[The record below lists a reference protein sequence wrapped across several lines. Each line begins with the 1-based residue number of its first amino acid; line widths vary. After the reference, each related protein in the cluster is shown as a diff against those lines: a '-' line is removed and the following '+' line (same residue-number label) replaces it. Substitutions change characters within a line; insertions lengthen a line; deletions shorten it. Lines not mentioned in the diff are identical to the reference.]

1 MNPNQENN
9 TEIIQTGVKKVL
21 KDQKGMTL
29 IEILIALTLIS
40 LMGTFIAG
48 KVFDMLYEG
57 QVKSTKIQMKGFEAQ
72 LKEFRRKCGFYPT
85 TDQGLEALLEKPSSG
100 RECKNYPPDG
110 FIEGDEIP
118 VDPWDNEYVYTSNG
132 KKFDIISYGQD
143 GEEGGEDKD
152 ADISLR
158 KKKKSRE

>member
-1 MNPNQENN
+1 MDSKQQKN
-9 TEIIQTGVKKVL
+9 TEIISKVV

-40 LMGTFIAG
+40 LMGTFMAG

-57 QVKSTKIQMKGFEAQ
+57 QVKSTRIQMKSFEAQ

-85 TDQGLEALLEKPSSG
+85 TDQGLEALLEKPSGG
-100 RECKNYPPDG
+100 RECKNYPTDG

-118 VDPWDNEYVYTSNG
+118 VDPWDNDYVYTSDG

-152 ADISLR
+152 VDISLR
-158 KKKKSRE
+158 KKKKRKE

>member
-1 MNPNQENN
+1 M
-9 TEIIQTGVKKVL
+9 TFLSLHKKKL
-21 KDQKGMTL
+21 SSFIKESAKNSSKGMSL

-57 QVKSTKIQMKGFEAQ
+57 QVKSTRIQMKNFEAQ

-85 TDQGLEALLEKPSSG
+85 TDQGLEALISKPSG

-110 FIEGDEIP
+110 FIEADEIP
-118 VDPWDNEYVYTSNG
+118 MDPWDSEYVYTSDG
-132 KKFDIISYGQD
+132 KKFNIISLGQD
-143 GEEGGEDKD
+143 GAEGGEDKD
-152 ADISLR
+152 VDISLR
-158 KKKKSRE
+158 KKK

>member
-1 MNPNQENN
+1 MTSDPENN
-9 TEIIQTGVKKVL
+9 IETIAKVVKNE
-21 KDQKGMTL
+21 KGMTL

-40 LMGTFIAG
+40 LMGTFMAG

-57 QVKSTKIQMKGFEAQ
+57 QAKSAKIQMKNFESQ

-85 TDQGLEALLEKPSSG
+85 TDQGLEALISKPSGG

-110 FIEGDEIP
+110 FVEAEEIP
-118 VDPWDNEYVYTSNG
+118 LDPWDGDYVYSSDG

-152 ADISLR
+152 VDISLR
-158 KKKKSRE
+158 KKKKK